1 MSNFIELHNGYKS
14 YTSEKY
20 YTDEIPRDFVDAFKG
35 FIIGHIDNTGE
46 FKHIISIIAKY
57 VPCDPGTNWGFPWL
71 KEDLDDVIWNLYR
84 KNRFPRFMDCIG
96 EIADQYF
103 KDKIDEINEILE
115 DSLIGYV
122 LFINSYD
129 DLNWEIRDDVE
140 SRAVTVSEA
149 LEEIPFTYE
158 NTAQHLAQA
167 KEQLS
172 RIDNPRARKDAL
184 RDCVSALESHLK
196 YLSGKGD
203 FRASVAELISRNIGN
218 KKILRDA
225 LTIWTFVHEDVP
237 DIRHGHSESI
247 SMEKEEVLY
256 YIDRTMSLIKY
267 LSRINSK
274 EQ

>member
-1 MSNFIELHNGYKS
+1 VTDFIELHKDYKS

-20 YTDEIPRDFVDAFKG
+20 YTDEITRDFVEAFKG
-35 FIIGHIDNTGE
+35 FIMGHINNAGI
-46 FKHIISIIAKY
+46 FKNIISVIAKY

-71 KEDLDDVIWNLYR
+71 RQDLDDVIWNLHR
-84 KNRFPRFMDCIG
+84 KNRFPRFMNCIA
-96 EIADQYF
+96 EITDEYF

-122 LFINSYD
+122 LSINSGH
-129 DLNWEIRDDVE
+129 DLTWEIRDDVE
-140 SRAVTVSEA
+140 SRTITVSEA
-149 LEEIPFTYE
+149 LGEIPFTYE
-158 NTAQHLAQA
+158 NTAQHLEQA

-184 RDCVSALESHLK
+184 RDCVSALEAHLK
-196 YLSGKGD
+196 YLSGKDD
-203 FRASVAELISRNIGN
+203 FRAAVTELVAQNIGN
-218 KKILRDA
+218 KKILRDS
-225 LTIWTFVHEDVP
+225 LTIWTFVHDDVP

-267 LSRINSK
+267 LSRINSRG
-274 EQ
+274 

>member
-1 MSNFIELHNGYKS
+1 MAKFTEIHEDYKN

-20 YTDEIPRDFVDAFKG
+20 YINEIPRDFVDAFKG
-35 FIIGHIDNTGE
+35 FIVGHIENTGE
-46 FKHIISIIAKY
+46 FKHIITIIAKY

-71 KEDLDDVIWNLYR
+71 REDLDDVIWSLYR
-84 KNRFPRFMDCIG
+84 KNRFPKFMDCIG
-96 EIADQYF
+96 EIVQEYF
-103 KDKIDEINEILE
+103 KDKIDDINEILE

-122 LFINSYD
+122 LSIDPWESV
-129 DLNWEIRDDVE
+129 NWDIRENVE
-140 SRAVTVSEA
+140 SRTVTVSEA

-158 NTAQHLAQA
+158 NTAQHLEQA

-196 YLSGKGD
+196 YLSGKDD
-203 FRASVAELISRNIGN
+203 FRAAVKELVDQNVGD

-267 LSRINSK
+267 LSRVNSR
-274 EQ
+274 